1 MRSPIPRLWLMLLL
15 AALTY
20 ATTAQATPPLRWR
33 GDSTT
38 ARSLAESLAKAWQR
52 SGQGRMEVQPFN
64 TISGIDEAISGQV
77 DIAGSARPAFAKR
90 SQESTLDFTPVA
102 WDALVM
108 IEHPDNPVRNITLR
122 QLYNIYWGKITNW
135 SQLGGRDA
143 PINLY
148 SIASPLD
155 GVEYSLR
162 KLLYGSGD
170 VNVAAPRLY
179 LNTQQLEVA
188 VSLDPGGL
196 GVSTLSNVFAN
207 PKLRMLDIEGVRPSV
222 ANLADGSYPLYTP
235 LYFAT
240 NPSDPRAAEV
250 SRLMAFLN
258 TPRAQAIMREHMLIP
273 YADATVLA
281 AREGQRRSWIAARI
295 SGEAAPVAMNGP
307 VAAPGATYSQGAS
320 IAPTSPLTEKARQ
333 RMLKQRARDKAAA
346 DDNSGG

>member
-1 MRSPIPRLWLMLLL
+1 MRNPIPRLWLLLLL
-15 AALTY
+15 AALAY
-20 ATTAQATPPLRWR
+20 AAAAQAEPPLRWR

-90 SQESTLDFTPVA
+90 SQESELTFTPVA

-108 IEHPDNPVRNITLR
+108 IEHPNNPVRNITLR

-135 SQLGGRDA
+135 SQLGGRNA

-162 KLLYGSGD
+162 RLLYGSGD

-188 VSLDPGGL
+188 VSLDPDGL

-240 NPSDPRAAEV
+240 NPDDPHAAAV
-250 SRLMAFLN
+250 SRLMSFIS

-273 YADATVLA
+273 YADAAALA
-281 AREGQRRSWIAARI
+281 QREGQRRSWIAARI
-295 SGEAAPVAMNGP
+295 NGESTPVAMNGP
-307 VAAPGATYSQGAS
+307 VAAPGATYSQGTS
-320 IAPTSPLTEKARQ
+320 IAPTSPLTEQARQ
-333 RMLKQRARDKAAA
+333 RRLKQRARDKAAA
-346 DDNSGG
+346 DDDSGG

>member
-1 MRSPIPRLWLMLLL
+1 MLTHTPRIWLLILLTVL
-15 AALTY
+15 FHAA
-20 ATTAQATPPLRWR
+20 TAQAEPALRWR

-38 ARSLAESLAKAWQR
+38 ARSFAESLASAWQR
-52 SGQGRMEVQPFN
+52 SGQGRMDVQPFN

-90 SQESTLDFTPVA
+90 TQESALDFTPVA

-108 IEHPDNPVRNITLR
+108 IEHSSNPVRNITLR
-122 QLYNIYWGKITNW
+122 QLYDIYWGKITNW

-162 KLLYGSGD
+162 RLLYGSGD

-188 VSLDPGGL
+188 VSLDPNGL
-196 GVSTLSNVFAN
+196 GASTLSNVFAN
-207 PKLRMLDIEGVRPSV
+207 PRLRMLDIEGIKPSV
-222 ANLADGSYPLYTP
+222 TSLADGSYPLYTP

-240 NPSDPRAAEV
+240 NPSDPHTAEV
-250 SRLMAFLN
+250 RRLMAFIN
-258 TPRAQAIMREHMLIP
+258 TPQARAIMREHRLIP
-273 YADATVLA
+273 YADATVLT

-295 SGEAAPVAMNGP
+295 SGEAVHVAMNGP

-320 IAPTSPLTEKARQ
+320 IAPTSPLTEQARQ
-333 RMLKQRARDKAAA
+333 RMLRQRARDKAAA
-346 DDNSGG
+346 DDDSGG

>member
-1 MRSPIPRLWLMLLL
+1 MRNPIPRLWVLLL
-15 AALTY
+15 LTALAYAA
-20 ATTAQATPPLRWR
+20 TAQAEPPLRWR

-64 TISGIDEAISGQV
+64 TISGIDEAINGQV

-90 SQESTLDFTPVA
+90 SQESELTFTPVA

-108 IEHPDNPVRNITLR
+108 IEHSNNPVRNITLR

-135 SQLGGRDA
+135 NQLGGRNA

-162 KLLYGSGD
+162 HLLYGSGD

-188 VSLDPGGL
+188 VSLDPDGL

-207 PKLRMLDIEGVRPSV
+207 RKLRMLDIEGVKPSV

-240 NPSDPRAAEV
+240 NPDDPHAAEV
-250 SRLMAFLN
+250 KRLMAFID
-258 TPRAQAIMREHMLIP
+258 TPRAQAIMRDHMLIP
-273 YADATVLA
+273 YADAAVLA
-281 AREGQRRSWIAARI
+281 QHEGQRRSWIAARI
-295 SGEAAPVAMNGP
+295 SSEAAAVAMDGP
-307 VAAPGATYSQGAS
+307 LAAPGATYSQGAS
-320 IAPTSPLTEKARQ
+320 IGPTSPLTEQARQ

-346 DDNSGG
+346 DDDSGG